1 MLANFFSL
9 ALQGI
14 LRKKR
19 SSILI
24 FLVLLFSFS
33 CAIVTLSLTG
43 SIRDTNTEYRLNTF
57 GEWYV
62 AVTNSTAEDGAWLKA
77 QGWART
83 VAHTQVYGQVVNPY
97 VGFGTVDQA
106 YLDMGRA
113 KLIDGRLPE
122 ALDEIAVEER
132 ILHKLGIETYQPG
145 QKITLSVNFP
155 VESAASGEGNPDV
168 LVVIDCTFTL
178 CGVFQD
184 FNTVWRTDNPAISA
198 MVTEETAQAFRCDA
212 ENYAQKKFSS
222 YELRVLE
229 PADQYFVRVNQGDQ
243 LKTPLELGK
252 HTFYSQSGKP
262 QQVNINYSAYPSGQ
276 KVVPSEDL
284 YIYLVAAVALI
295 AVLCVY
301 IMQLSAQVHS
311 FAILRSIGITK
322 GQLLLLALME
332 SLLLAVPAVA
342 LGVPLGAFLTWAGL
356 QLVMYS
362 GSVAVQVAVPYDM
375 LGKLF
380 LLWVGV
386 ILLSRL
392 IIFFVT
398 IRTPLTGRM
407 QMLAEKVRQTKRLRT
422 ALIALILVVFGTV
435 VTYTASEAS
444 SPIFWLDQIG
454 QAPHYEIGVGL
465 EPIPLET
472 AQMISQIPGI
482 SHVEGF
488 LRSTNYSNRVSP
500 HLVLSYEGLE
510 EQDAPYVDYFMVEA
524 DYWEQ
529 TFDFGADKEAFQN
542 GEIVLLCFSEDHNN
556 LYEELYGPMKEVLP
570 SPGEKILLQAYDE
583 RNLVVAED
591 WVDVRVR
598 HIPEGSF
605 GRYTI
610 VVYPYT
616 IVFSPAYLEKFL
628 SGLEPGARWECY
640 TGGEAFGYQ
649 RLLVTADLNAA
660 DLSSDLA
667 LDTFCYRN
675 SPRLYIDSDR
685 EERQTE
691 RQAYLQELIMLFA
704 CGGCVA
710 VVTLL
715 LFGSALALEAEEER
729 RSFGLLRTIG
739 MSGKQ
744 VRRRVSGK
752 ALARSV
758 FAVAAGWGL
767 TRELGLWTALQR
779 GGTLPEAIKRYF
791 YRLSHYDLNLESILL
806 ISLACALV
814 LMTISIGIKRSLWKA
829 RQGSTLY

>member
-24 FLVLLFSFS
+24 FFVLLFSFS

-57 GEWYV
+57 GEWYI
-62 AVTNSTAEDGAWLKA
+62 AVTNGTEEDGAWLEA

-83 VAHTQVYGQVVNPY
+83 VAHTQLYGQMVNAD

-122 ALDEIAVEER
+122 TLDEIAVEER
-132 ILHKLGIETYQPG
+132 VLHKLGIETYQLG
-145 QKITLSVNFP
+145 QKITLLVNFP
-155 VESAASGEGNPDV
+155 SESANSSEDGSGAQ
-168 LVVIDCTFTL
+168 VVIDQTFTL

-184 FNTVWRTDNPAISA
+184 FNTVWTTNDPAVSA
-198 MVTEETAQAFRCDA
+198 VVTEETAQAFRHDA
-212 ENYAQKKFSS
+212 ENFARTKLSS
-222 YELRVLE
+222 YQVRVLE
-229 PADQYFVRVNQGDQ
+229 PADQYFVRVDQGNQ

-252 HTFYSQSGKP
+252 HTFYSQNGRP
-262 QQVNINYSAYPSGQ
+262 QQASVNYGAYPSGQ
-276 KVVPSEDL
+276 AVVSSEDL
-284 YIYLVAAVALI
+284 YSYLVAAVALI

-301 IMQLSAQVHS
+301 IMQLPAQVHS

-332 SLLLAVPAVA
+332 SLLLTVPAVA
-342 LGVPLGAFLTWAGL
+342 LGLPLGAFLTWVGL
-356 QLVMYS
+356 RLVMFS

-422 ALIALILVVFGTV
+422 ALIALMLAVFGTV
-435 VTYTASEAS
+435 ASYTAVEAS
-444 SPIFWLDQIG
+444 IPIWRLDWDSQVPDYLIMSVT
-454 QAPHYEIGVGL
+454 A
-465 EPIPLET
+465 PIPLET
-472 AQMISQIPGI
+472 AQMVGQIPGI
-482 SHVEGF
+482 SRVEGF
-488 LRSTNYSNRVSP
+488 WATTNYGFDGATSC
-500 HLVLSYEGLE
+500 LGLSYEGLGE
-510 EQDAPYVDYFMVEA
+510 LRNTNYYMVEA
-524 DYWEQ
+524 DYWEKV
-529 TFDFGADKEAFQN
+529 FHFGADKEAFQN
-542 GEIVLLCFSEDHNN
+542 GELVLLCFGGLSSY
-556 LYEELYGPMKEVLP
+556 YEKKYGSVEEILP
-570 SPGEKILLQAYDE
+570 APGEKILLRAYDE
-583 RNLVVAED
+583 RNLVLAED
-591 WVDVRVR
+591 RVDVRVR
-598 HIPEGSF
+598 HLSEDVTSRNHLSF
-605 GRYTI
+605 A
-610 VVYPYT
+610 PYT

-628 SGLEPGARWECY
+628 SGLEPGAQWEGY
-640 TGGEAFGYQ
+640 TGGGAFGYKE
-649 RLLVTADLNAA
+649 LLVTADLNAA

-667 LDTFCYRN
+667 LNTFCYRN
-675 SPRLYIDSDR
+675 DRLFLINDR
-685 EERQTE
+685 EELQADRQIH
-691 RQAYLQELIMLFA
+691 LQKLIMLFA

-715 LFGSALALEAEEER
+715 LFGSALALEAEEES

-744 VRRRVSGK
+744 VRCRVSGK
-752 ALARSV
+752 ALVRSV

-767 TRELGLWTALQR
+767 TFGFGIWKRLQLQDGTA
-779 GGTLPEAIKRYF
+779 LPEAVERYF
-791 YRLSHYDLNLESILL
+791 YSLFYYNLNLGSILL
-806 ISLACALV
+806 ISLACAQV
-814 LMTISIGIKRSLWKA
+814 LMAISIGVKRRLWKA